1 MGDETVVSVSNYVQW
16 SDVYD
21 IEKSGKFEY
30 IPAIS
35 YVIQKEASK
44 KLESNFDYFKKPFNL
59 WELGLPIEVVLEYAK
74 NELEKR
80 EELKLARKAYLKLKA
95 YANRCAERVLADF
108 NCALLLK
115 TLNPDDQFIFFIEGP
130 PSNKIVARFG
140 YLYPSLKNLT
150 ICFLSFKPED
160 LLTSVMSFQ
169 AGRLEYDI
177 HRLLL
182 EDRTDFL
189 GPYPGTSAD
198 SLVQTYFYRPPEL
211 SPGIK
216 VSPLRI
222 DIFTQG
228 LMESEFYDKKDII
241 QKKLEDGSWTTPY
254 TVKHPIETILPTGL
268 RTAIESWEHYKKNLE
283 IILKRGIYGGS
294 K

>member
-1 MGDETVVSVSNYVQW
+1 M
-16 SDVYD
+16 
-21 IEKSGKFEY
+21 
-30 IPAIS
+30 
-35 YVIQKEASK
+35 
-44 KLESNFDYFKKPFNL
+44 
-59 WELGLPIEVVLEYAK
+59 
-74 NELEKR
+74 
-80 EELKLARKAYLKLKA
+80 EELKVAGKAYRKLKA
-95 YANRCAERVLADF
+95 YANRCAERVLADL

-115 TLNPDDQFIFFIEGP
+115 TLNSDDQFIFFIEGP
-130 PSNKIVARFG
+130 PSNKIVARLG
-140 YLYPSLKNLT
+140 YLYPSLENLT

-182 EDRTDFL
+182 GDRTDFL
-189 GPYPGTSAD
+189 GPYPGTSAE
-198 SLVQTYFYRPPEL
+198 SLIQTYFYRPPEL

-228 LMESEFYDKKDII
+228 LMESEFYDKKEII
-241 QKKLEDGSWTTPY
+241 RKKLEDGSWTTSY

-268 RTAIESWEHYKKNLE
+268 RTALESWKHYKKDLE
-283 IILKRGIYGGS
+283 RILKQGMYGGG
-294 K
+294 KRINE